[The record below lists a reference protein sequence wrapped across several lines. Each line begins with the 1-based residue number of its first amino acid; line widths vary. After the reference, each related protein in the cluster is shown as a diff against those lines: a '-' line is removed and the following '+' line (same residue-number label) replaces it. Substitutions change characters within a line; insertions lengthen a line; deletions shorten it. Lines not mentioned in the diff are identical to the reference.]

1 MSIDTHNWS
10 YVNFTRSQVPLHVCG
25 QPTMATLPPERPDT
39 MALMKNEPSKF
50 RVSELVAVEP
60 LVSVKSEL
68 NAADTWFRIC
78 AADVLWNRER

>member
-1 MSIDTHNWS
+1 
-10 YVNFTRSQVPLHVCG
+10 
-25 QPTMATLPPERPDT
+25 MATLPPERPDI

-78 AADVLWNRER
+78 AADVLWNRERGEHIRATSILYTFIPVHFHRLT

>member
-1 MSIDTHNWS
+1 
-10 YVNFTRSQVPLHVCG
+10 
-25 QPTMATLPPERPDT
+25 MATLPPERPDT

-50 RVSELVAVEP
+50 RVSESVAVEP

-78 AADVLWNRER
+78 AADVLWNRGEYTSETQVYCTRSLRVHFHRLT